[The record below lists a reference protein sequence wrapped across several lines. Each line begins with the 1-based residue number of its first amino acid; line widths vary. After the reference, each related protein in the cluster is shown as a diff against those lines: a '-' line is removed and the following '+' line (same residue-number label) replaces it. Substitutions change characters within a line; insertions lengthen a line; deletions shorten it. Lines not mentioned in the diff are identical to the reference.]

1 MNVFIESYLFNK
13 PVFFYKY
20 MIYIYK
26 ISIWQECLE
35 TRFDFN
41 LGFGL
46 IIKKGPMMAY
56 FKKRLN

>member
-13 PVFFYKY
+13 PVFFYNY

-26 ISIWQECLE
+26 ISIWRVCRQV
-35 TRFDFN
+35 RFDFN

-46 IIKKGPMMAY
+46 IIKKGHCWPTL
-56 FKKRLN
+56 KKV

>member
-13 PVFFYKY
+13 LVFFYNCL
-20 MIYIYK
+20 IYLYK

-46 IIKKGPMMAY
+46 IIKKGQSWLTL
-56 FKKRLN
+56 KNV

>member
-13 PVFFYKY
+13 LVFFYNY

-26 ISIWQECLE
+26 ISIWRVCRQV
-35 TRFDFN
+35 RFDFN

-46 IIKKGPMMAY
+46 IIKKGHC
-56 FKKRLN
+56 